1 MSEALGV
8 GSQGAAALGALGASG
23 SAEEEGA
30 GVESSMA
37 QEREVRR

>member
-8 GSQGAAALGALGASG
+8 GSQSAAALGALGSP
-23 SAEEEGA
+23 EKEGA

-37 QEREVRR
+37 EEREVRR